1 MQKIEKEKSKIE
13 TIDKLFAKK
22 NPVKKSAAAKSE
34 DAKPE
39 QAPAAAE
46 LESGN
51 EKIAHGGPEAVT
63 GRRKSPGKNGQR
75 VADKKKK
82 AVPAEVNL
90 KINKKKAVVEIKAPA
105 SGRPGGRAK
114 SEKWEETDW
123 VDKADPV
130 AYKNMK
136 IKHIKRKVIRNVAWA
151 CVVLAGVGSLYFY
164 IRHMRME
171 TGQGPDAAQVTGA
184 ADNAGQ
190 IQNDLQATKAAVE
203 RLMELPAGEE
213 PVLATV
219 TDAEKIRTQKFFDKA
234 QNGDRVLIYKEN
246 QKLILY
252 RPAINK
258 IIEVSQTSALE
269 AKESSADQSTQAA
282 GDAAPAVDEAVAT
295 ESPVRVAVYNGST
308 IKGLAKK
315 IGGTVALLPG
325 TAIVQTVNA
334 TGNYT
339 KTSVIDLS
347 GSHSELAQKIAESLG
362 GEIGTLPEEEKA
374 PEADILV
381 IGGSEYGSGQ

>member
-22 NPVKKSAAAKSE
+22 KPVKKSVAMKSE
-34 DAKPE
+34 DEKQI
-39 QAPAAAE
+39 QAPETAGV
-46 LESGN
+46 ESGRGKN
-51 EKIAHGGPEAVT
+51 AQRGPEVVAV
-63 GRRKSPGKNGQR
+63 RRRSPGKNSRR
-75 VADKKKK
+75 VADSKEKAVSAETDLKTGKKKS
-82 AVPAEVNL
+82 V
-90 KINKKKAVVEIKAPA
+90 IEIKAPVP
-105 SGRPGGRAK
+105 GRPGGRTK
-114 SEKWEETDW
+114 IKEWEDADW

-164 IRHMRME
+164 SRHMEVGIWRKSD
-171 TGQGPDAAQVTGA
+171 TSQISGA
-184 ADNAGQ
+184 GNDAGQ
-190 IQNDLQATKAAVE
+190 VQDDLQMTKAAVE
-203 RLMELPAGEE
+203 KLMELPVGEE

-219 TDAEKIRTQKFFDKA
+219 TDVDKIRTQKFFDKA
-234 QNGDRVLIYKEN
+234 QNGDRVLIYKDN

-252 RPAINK
+252 RPTINK
-258 IIEVSQTSALE
+258 IIEVSQTSGLE
-269 AKESSADQSTQAA
+269 AKAPSADQTAQVTN
-282 GDAAPAVDEAVAT
+282 DAAPAADEAVAA

-325 TAIVQTVNA
+325 TAIVQTINA
-334 TGNYT
+334 AENYT

-362 GEIGTLPEEEKA
+362 GEIGTLPEGEKA